1 MSGIYGQHQQPMVA
15 ILQVANGVQLADVAP
30 VVPVPNDDSADRILR
45 GRLRRWSN
53 ATAGGR
59 FDVDQQWGSRLCSI
73 EFSVPGTTLSV
84 SLVDDVTGVTIPIFI
99 SAVAA
104 GVMDFDT
111 DILVPPGFHVAC
123 TTPGAVT
130 AVGEVVVEFGQGIEP
145 SAFDDRHGTAVIMGQ
160 ETRPPGPPVP

>member
-1 MSGIYGQHQQPMVA
+1 MAGIYGEHQQPAVA

-30 VVPVPNDDSADRILR
+30 VVPAPIDDSADRILR

-73 EFSVPGTTLSV
+73 EFNVPGTTLAV
-84 SLVDDVTGVTIPIFI
+84 DLVDDVTGVTIPIFI
-99 SAVAA
+99 SAAA
-104 GVMDFDT
+104 TGVVNFFT

-130 AVGEVVVEFGQGIEP
+130 ANGEVVVEFGQGIAP
-145 SAFDDRHGTAVIMGQ
+145 SVFDDRHGTAVIMGQ
-160 ETRPPGPPVP
+160 EARPPVPPVL